1 MSRESP
7 VFFGFWVPLS
17 SLYVLFSAADYIDC
31 LMTWVESQLDDEDI
45 FPINTSNFPKNFEK
59 VVKTIFRRMFRV
71 YAHLYHHHFQQIEK
85 GAGDVQLNTSFKHF
99 ILYAL
104 HFELIPKEELGPLDD
119 LIQHLLERGKKSKDE
134 QKESKQ
140 NGNESSKS

>member
-59 VVKTIFRRMFRV
+59 VVKV
-71 YAHLYHHHFQQIEK
+71 SQQLCRFVSN
-85 GAGDVQLNTSFKHF
+85 AGIMILLSDDISADV
-99 ILYAL
+99 
-104 HFELIPKEELGPLDD
+104 
-119 LIQHLLERGKKSKDE
+119 
-134 QKESKQ
+134 
-140 NGNESSKS
+140 